1 LIHRDKTRGAEERY
15 KEIIKTEK
23 RSSRKKKKEYFEGK
37 YETSRK
43 TTRIV
48 RE

>member
-1 LIHRDKTRGAEERY
+1 LIHRDKTRGAEQRY
-15 KEIIKTEK
+15 KEIRKTEK
-23 RSSRKKKKEYFEGK
+23 RISRKKKKEYFEGK
-37 YETSRK
+37 YEISRK